1 MTDRF
6 VAIDVHEGD
15 AFYLEIAGETPYT
28 ILVDGGE
35 NHQKNNM
42 PFSQQFKNAFP
53 GHTGVDLLV
62 CTHCDN
68 DHVLGLIDFL
78 TANLKAQELWVPD
91 QWFDYIQFCSVDPGH
106 CIVHLVDEIANL
118 DPAEVEALA
127 ATFQPRENPSSE
139 EESPRSTHPHELERA
154 SSVEGEEKAQSANRL
169 VPLLP
174 AALRFAEHQARLH
187 AYEHS
192 WSPSKSNF
200 MHLVLR
206 LIVEAEALVALAH
219 RKGVQV
225 KWFALNAVAPAG
237 GNQHLKPLNCE
248 EVPRQWK
255 KANRNRNASL
265 PKAEERKVNE
275 NGLVFYAPATE
286 SRPVV
291 LFSGD
296 SDYSFLNQLPQ
307 STIPW
312 GPDMLITTPHH
323 GAGTKNNDRLVRE
336 YKGYLA
342 THGPVPT
349 VWVRSDRHTRYRPAP
364 WYIDLPKSTPA
375 ATYCTRCRSHTG
387 TQRVEL
393 RWTGAAWA
401 PVSSGQLWRC
411 QCK

>member
-35 NHQKNNM
+35 NYQKHNM

-53 GHTGVDLLV
+53 GRTGVDLLV

-91 QWFDYIQFCSVDPGH
+91 QWFDYIQFYSVEPGH

-127 ATFQPRENPSSE
+127 STFQPRETPPSE
-139 EESPRSTHPHELERA
+139 EEAHRSTHPQELERA
-154 SSVEGEEKAQSANRL
+154 SSMEEEEAQRANRL

-174 AALRFAEHQARLH
+174 DALGFAEHQARLY
-187 AYEHS
+187 ARAHS
-192 WSPSKSNF
+192 WSASKSNL
-200 MHLVLR
+200 MHLVLS
-206 LIVEAEALVALAH
+206 LIVKAEALVDLAH

-225 KWFALNAVAPAG
+225 KWFALNAVTPAG

-255 KANRNRNASL
+255 KANRNTNASL
-265 PKAEERKVNE
+265 PKDVERKVNE

-286 SRPVV
+286 GRPVV

-296 SDYSFLNQLPQ
+296 SNYSFLKQLPQ

-312 GPDMLITTPHH
+312 MPGMLITTPHH
-323 GAGTKNNDRLVRE
+323 GAKTYGRLARE
-336 YKGYLA
+336 YKGHLS

-349 VWVRSDRHTRYRPAP
+349 VWVRSDKQTLQRPAP

-375 ATYCTRCRSHTG
+375 TTYCTRCRSHSG
-387 TQRVEL
+387 EQRVEL
-393 RWTGAAWA
+393 HWTGTAWA
-401 PVSSGQLWRC
+401 PVPSGQLWRC